1 MFRKRIR
8 PAQEEMRGTAFTII
22 FVLVWYAG
30 LMRGIAGGGFQS
42 AYLLFL
48 VAGLLPVFT
57 AVQGGRRALFYR
69 RQGREIRE
77 FGNAARGRIV
87 NVIMKSAPYED
98 SHHRT
103 RYRRYYVLEAE
114 VPDPV
119 TGVVNRIESPAYSR
133 PIHRYL
139 ASPEVTVYTDR
150 TGWKHYMDDFQWKER
165 KSDPG
170 IFEENRVFDEYGRG
184 AVFGK
189 ALVILI
195 MLLMLYNIIFH

>member
-57 AVQGGRRALFYR
+57 AVQGVRRALFYR

-139 ASPEVTVYTDR
+139 AYTR
-150 TGWKHYMDDFQWKER
+150 TEPAGSTIWMISSGRRER
-165 KSDPG
+165 
-170 IFEENRVFDEYGRG
+170 
-184 AVFGK
+184 A
-189 ALVILI
+189 ILGFSRKTGCLTS
-195 MLLMLYNIIFH
+195 MAGELCSARLLSS